1 MPVLSRFYGI
11 VIRMYYLQ
19 SEHNPPHIH
28 AIYND
33 DVAAINFMTGE
44 ILEGYLPPKALAMV
58 REWVT
63 IHRATL
69 QEIWSTQEFNT
80 ENRLKYSFQSVFNA
94 VPALHFRDDKV
105 SIAKIRLVPIT
116 VSQLKCALHILIGD
130 WYKKIPPLE

>member
-33 DVAAINFMTGE
+33 DVAAINFMTVE

-69 QEIWSTQEFNT
+69 QEIWSTQEF
-80 ENRLKYSFQSVFNA
+80 
-94 VPALHFRDDKV
+94 
-105 SIAKIRLVPIT
+105 
-116 VSQLKCALHILIGD
+116 
-130 WYKKIPPLE
+130 KKIPPLE